1 MAKPAS
7 RKLVLRDLLRK
18 VSRLALE
25 IVKRTY
31 AVGVI
36 VLVTWLS
43 YRALEYLVVTLV
55 FPTPTPAQ
63 IVGIPTRLN
72 EAVLQTRRSSWLGVQ
87 ISENPRTP
95 LAHYHRLDSWIQPDR
110 FNDCTRNGCHA
121 PLPHAQRK
129 EVRAFLNMHATS
141 LHCGVCHIQSEHRP
155 LVTTWYDLHT
165 GAPRGAPT
173 VLRIYAWLVSDEG
186 RSELAQPTADSQDR
200 LVELLRTAAREA
212 DGEPALTQLA
222 EHFAA
227 VRYSSPA
234 FQQLVEEASAALPRH
249 FRGEYGAKLALRDG
263 QGRPILGAPGT
274 EQAIQ
279 AYLAEAQTAD
289 PARRALLLGAV
300 HPLRR
305 TQPVNC
311 ADCHRSVG
319 GLVDFAAAGYPPARV
334 EMLSQPVI
342 FRLIESIAAGQPF
355 YLPTFVSPEEPPPE
369 APPGEPREP

>member
-1 MAKPAS
+1 MASTAS
-7 RKLVLRDLLRK
+7 RKPGFGK
-18 VSRLALE
+18 VVHKLSRLALE

-43 YRALEYLVVTLV
+43 YRALYYLVVTLV

-63 IVGIPTRLN
+63 IVGIPTRLD
-72 EAVLQTRRSSWLGVQ
+72 EAVLKTRRSSWPGVQ
-87 ISENPRTP
+87 ISENPRAP
-95 LAHYHRLDSWIQPDR
+95 LAHYHHLDSWIQPDR

-141 LHCGVCHIQSEHRP
+141 LHCGVCHMESERRP

-165 GAPRGAPT
+165 GEPRGAPT
-173 VLRIYAWLVSDEG
+173 VLRTYAWLVSDEG
-186 RSELAQPTADSQDR
+186 RNELAQPTADSQDR

-234 FQQLVEEASAALPRH
+234 FQQLVEEAGAALPRH
-249 FRGEYGAKLALRDG
+249 FRGEYGAKLALQNER
-263 QGRPILGAPGT
+263 GRPILGHPNT
-274 EQAIQ
+274 EQATQ
-279 AYLAEAQTAD
+279 AYLREAQTAD
-289 PARRALLLGAV
+289 ATRIAQLVGAV

-305 TQPVNC
+305 PQPVSC
-311 ADCHRSVG
+311 GDCHRSAG
-319 GLVDFAAAGYPPARV
+319 GLVDLAAAGYPPARV
-334 EMLSQPVI
+334 EMLSRPVI
-342 FRLIESIAAGQPF
+342 FRMIENIAAGQPF
-355 YLPTFVSPEEPPPE
+355 YLPEFVSPAERPPEPPPD
-369 APPGEPREP
+369 EPRKP